1 MERDAVS
8 SASLKL
14 IDSALFTV
22 ALDDTAADS
31 EAELSRQMLSGDGR
45 NRWFDK
51 SFTLIVLPN
60 GMAGVNFEHAWGD
73 GVAVLRYVNEVC
85 FSGAQVRLP
94 PWHLLCFVLGWS
106 FRIDSC
112 GREVIRVVIFLI

>member
-8 SASLKL
+8 SAGLKL

-22 ALDDTAADS
+22 ALDDTAAGS

-45 NRWFDK
+45 DRWFDK

-85 FSGAQVRLP
+85 SVFCHSLSTCLPNPQNPLVRTSKPL
-94 PWHLLCFVLGWS
+94 S
-106 FRIDSC
+106 
-112 GREVIRVVIFLI
+112 